1 MYWYEKCPYRDGS
14 LLWRSCFRG
23 LNIILTCVFVNQV
36 SGLAR
41 RTNYHGRWEML
52 IKKATDILN
61 RLLVMAGKIPR
72 NYIIDQVGKTPLLTF
87 LQLARHALYSV
98 KLEKLCRLLPSTN

>member
-1 MYWYEKCPYRDGS
+1 M
-14 LLWRSCFRG
+14 
-23 LNIILTCVFVNQV
+23 NQV

-87 LQLARHALYSV
+87 LQLARHSV